1 MIRGMWVSAS
11 ALGPAQRAQ
20 EILANNLA
28 NVGTPGFRQVRFAF
42 QQEADAMG
50 VPLLPGG
57 ASAPAQTPGL
67 VTQLDLAEAS
77 LETTGNPLD
86 LSLAGTGFFAVQG
99 PEGPLYTR
107 DASLVRGLDGTLLH
121 RSGHPI
127 LTEGGPVIVP
137 ESGTLEVAADGTV
150 KVDGASVGRL
160 QVMELPDPT
169 LLRLAGRNL
178 IQTNAEVL
186 PVESPQ
192 VVQGAVEGANSDP
205 VATMIEMLAVLRSFQ
220 ANQSAI
226 STQDASLGQLIRWA
240 SS

>member
-1 MIRGMWVSAS
+1 MLRGMWISAS
-11 ALGPAQRAQ
+11 ALSPAQRAQ

-42 QQEADAMG
+42 QQEANALG
-50 VPLLPGG
+50 LPLLPGG
-57 ASAPAQTPGL
+57 AAPSSEAPGL

-86 LSLAGTGFFAVQG
+86 LSLSGSGFFAVQG

-137 ESGTLEVAADGTV
+137 ETGTVEVSADGNV
-150 KVDGASVGRL
+150 KVDGSTVGRL
-160 QVMELPDPT
+160 QVVELPDPT

-186 PVESPQ
+186 PVESPV

-205 VATMIEMLAVLRSFQ
+205 VATMIEMLAILRSYQ